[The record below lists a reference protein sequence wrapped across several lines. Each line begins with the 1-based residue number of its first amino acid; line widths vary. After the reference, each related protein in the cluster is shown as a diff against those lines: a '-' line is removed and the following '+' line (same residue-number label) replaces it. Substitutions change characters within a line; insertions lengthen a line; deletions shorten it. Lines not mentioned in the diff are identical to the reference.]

1 MSQLPRGSSVSSVE
15 KMDCT
20 FITSNLDPGAP
31 ENALWSVHAEAKLLL
46 LRGLMC
52 EGHFIQPFC

>member
-20 FITSNLDPGAP
+20 FITSKLDPEVP
-31 ENALWSVHAEAKLLL
+31 ENALWSVHADAKLLL
-46 LRGLMC
+46 LRGVDV
-52 EGHFIQPFC
+52 